1 MSKRNTLVGTAIV
14 VVVLLLVAS
23 GLYNY
28 RTRRAEEARVRQQQV
43 TITVDKP
50 GATAG
55 VEAASNAFGSAPDLR
70 GKKAV
75 VFTLTTLDGKR
86 VSLNDLKGK
95 PVLLNFWA
103 TWCAPCK
110 VEMPWF
116 QEFQNKYAAQGL
128 TVVGVNEDDD
138 LKQQEIRDQVKA
150 TAQKLG
156 VTYPILLSDHKVGDA
171 YGGLDQLPATFFID
185 KSGVI
190 RAEAIGLASKDEAE
204 ANVQKILQAGS

>member
-1 MSKRNTLVGTAIV
+1 MRNAIV
-14 VVVLLLVAS
+14 TGAIALVVVLLVWS
-23 GLYNY
+23 GLHNY
-28 RTRRAEEARVRQQQV
+28 QTRRAEEARLRQQQ
-43 TITVDKP
+43 TNIRVDRP
-50 GATAG
+50 GATAALADD
-55 VEAASNAFGSAPDLR
+55 AASFGAATDLR
-70 GKKAV
+70 GRKAA

-86 VSLNDLKGK
+86 VSLIDLKGK

-138 LKQQEIRDQVKA
+138 LKQKEIRDEVAA
-150 TAQKLG
+150 TAKRLG

-185 KSGVI
+185 KTGVI

-204 ANVQKILQAGS
+204 ANVQKILQPGS